1 MANQNWAAVTCQP
14 ALANQNWT
22 ADISHQLWLI
32 GIELFTGSVNYR
44 LSQLFYLYKWLISPA
59 VDPRKWVFRFR
70 ISILCEKF
78 ILNWFISVL
87 SGKRY
92 IYLEGCFLANWF
104 CPVNLLLQ
112 YIMFCREVNSLY
124 GFIQVNNIIQRGLY
138 GLFSSFW
145 PTAGTGTRVTESDG
159 ILVVFSL

>member
-70 ISILCEKF
+70 ISILFEKF

-87 SGKRY
+87 SGKRSV
-92 IYLEGCFLANWF
+92 YLFGGMFSCKLVFA
-104 CPVNLLLQ
+104 LLLQ

-145 PTAGTGTRVTESDG
+145 PAAGTRVTESDG